1 MHTETIAMRK
11 QQDDVA
17 IESTRAYAIRTS
29 LLAGAIV
36 AAGLVLATVA
46 DGGAAR
52 PDAAIGAVGDS
63 PETRAPAA
71 RVERSGSLAVLP
83 LVY

>member
-1 MHTETIAMRK
+1 MPEHR
-11 QQDDVA
+11 DDVA

-36 AAGLVLATVA
+36 AAGLATAAVA
-46 DGGAAR
+46 DVWAAR
-52 PDAAIGAVGDS
+52 PDAAIGAVGDTA
-63 PETRAPAA
+63 ETGVPTV
-71 RVERSGSLAVLP
+71 RVERSGSLMVYP

>member
-1 MHTETIAMRK
+1 MQAENARMPEHR
-11 QQDDVA
+11 DDVV
-17 IESTRAYAIRTS
+17 IESTRAYATRTS

-36 AAGLVLATVA
+36 AAALVLAAVA

-52 PDAAIGAVGDS
+52 PDQAIGAVGGS
-63 PETRAPAA
+63 PAAQAPAA
-71 RVERSGSLAVLP
+71 KVERSGSLAVLP